1 MRKLLL
7 MMTAVLSAGF
17 AFAQNVQVTGIA
29 TAADDGSPMPA
40 VTVSVQGTSIGTTTD
55 MDGAYSISA
64 PSNGTLLF
72 SFVGYDDAIVPVNG
86 RRVINVTLNPGSIEV
101 DEVLITAYGT
111 STKGTFTGSAAVVDS
126 RKIEQRTVSNV
137 SNALAGAMA
146 GVQIQNNNGQPG
158 ESSKI
163 LIRGVGSINS
173 GTSPLIVVDGVPFDG
188 DLSSINTA
196 DIENL
201 TVLKDA
207 ASTALYGAR
216 GANGIIMVTTKTGK
230 SSKAVVNIDARYG
243 VNSRG
248 IKNYDVLTDPA
259 EYMKGVYTALKNQRI
274 AAGSAEDAAG
284 TWANGRVFTSTGTG
298 YQIYTIPSGE
308 TLFLADGTMNPNATL
323 GYSDGTYYY
332 TPDNWSNEIF
342 SNNARKELNASVSA
356 GDDNFNYF
364 ISYGNLDDQGVITGS
379 GFERNTVRVNSEYQ
393 ASKWLRVGGNVSYS
407 NSKSYYPGEQ
417 TNTASS
423 GNAFFLA
430 NSIAPV
436 YPIYV
441 RDAQGNIIYDDV
453 YKKPVYDY
461 GDGVSTKQKRK
472 YMQIANPAGDL
483 AYNKTEYLMDI
494 FHGNWFAK
502 ITPLRGLSFTA
513 RYGLDIDN
521 TRYNDLGNARYGQSA
536 NYGGTAY
543 QYAERTSGFDQQ
555 YVANYNVVLDGKHAI
570 DLTAGYEGYEL
581 NITRVEASGVNLYN
595 PDQYYVSNAIDQK
608 NGYGSA
614 DNYSTQGYFGRLN
627 YTFNEKYIASVSY
640 RRDASSRF
648 APENRWGNFY
658 SASAAWVLSNE
669 DFLSQASWLDL
680 LKFKASF
687 GQQGND
693 QFIKND
699 EANYYPYMDQYKMT
713 GANGVFAT
721 TLAFKGNPDITWE
734 TTTSYNAGFDF
745 AMFDGKLQGSIEYFG
760 RKSSDMLYFKPVNP
774 SLGYAELPMN
784 VGSLMNS
791 GVELDVTYTPIKT
804 KKVQWDINFN
814 ATSVKNKIIK
824 LHPDLGGRLEDGTRI
839 YEEGESMY
847 RLYLVKY
854 AGVDPTNG
862 KALYWAKNAQGE
874 EYKTDDWTAA
884 NETNKTATKDLMPKV
899 YGGFGTTLQ
908 AYGFDISAQFSYQL
922 GGYIRDHGYQLLM
935 HGGSSSDMGRNWS
948 TDIRNAW
955 TPENTDTDVPR
966 LCTSDKYTNSTSD
979 RFLTSSNYLSINN
992 ITVGYTF
999 PSTLTSKFLVSKM
1012 RVYFTADN
1020 LALFSAR
1027 NGLDPRQSFTTATTS
1042 RYTAIKTLSGGVSL
1056 TF

>member
-72 SFVGYDDAIVPVNG
+72 SFVGYEDAVVPVNG

-158 ESSKI
+158 TSSKI

-230 SSKAVVNIDARYG
+230 SSKAVVNVDARYG

-259 EYMKGVYTALKNQRI
+259 EYMKGVFTALKNQRM
-274 AAGSAEDAAG
+274 AANYAEDAAT
-284 TWANGRVFTSTGTG
+284 TWANGRLFTSNGTG
-298 YQIYTIPSGE
+298 YKIYTIPSGE
-308 TLFLADGTMNPNATL
+308 GLFLADGSLNSNATL
-323 GYSDGTYYY
+323 GYTDGTYYY
-332 TPDNWSNEIF
+332 TPDNWSDEIF
-342 SNNARKELNASVSA
+342 SNNTRKELNASVSA

-461 GDGVSTKQKRK
+461 GDGKSTKQKRK

-483 AYNKTEYLMDI
+483 TYNKTEYLMDI

-721 TLAFKGNPDITWE
+721 TLSFKGNPDITWE

-922 GGYIRDHGYQLLM
+922 GGYIRDLGYQVLM
-935 HGGSSSDMGRNWS
+935 HGGASSDMGRNWS

>member
-274 AAGSAEDAAG
+274 AAGQAEDAAG

-543 QYAERTSGFDQQ
+543 QFAERTSGFDQQ

-922 GGYIRDHGYQLLM
+922 GGYIRDYGYQLLM
-935 HGGSSSDMGRNWS
+935 HGGASSDMGRNWS

>member
-72 SFVGYDDAIVPVNG
+72 SFVGYEDAVVPVNG

-158 ESSKI
+158 TSSKI

-230 SSKAVVNIDARYG
+230 SSKAVVNVDARYG

-259 EYMKGVYTALKNQRI
+259 EYMKGVFTALKNQRM
-274 AAGSAEDAAG
+274 AAGYAEDAST
-284 TWANGRVFTSTGTG
+284 TWANGRLFTSNGTG
-298 YQIYTIPSGE
+298 YKIYTIPSGE
-308 TLFLADGTMNPNATL
+308 GLFLADGSLNSNATL
-323 GYSDGTYYY
+323 GYTDGTYYY
-332 TPDNWSNEIF
+332 TPDNWSDEIF
-342 SNNARKELNASVSA
+342 SNNTRKELNASVSA

-417 TNTASS
+417 TNTSSS

-453 YKKPVYDY
+453 YNKPVYDY
-461 GDGVSTKQKRK
+461 GDGKSTKQKRK
-472 YMQIANPAGDL
+472 YKYRLNRSHRTFRPAG
-483 AYNKTEYLMDI
+483 
-494 FHGNWFAK
+494 W
-502 ITPLRGLSFTA
+502 
-513 RYGLDIDN
+513 
-521 TRYNDLGNARYGQSA
+521 
-536 NYGGTAY
+536 
-543 QYAERTSGFDQQ
+543 
-555 YVANYNVVLDGKHAI
+555 
-570 DLTAGYEGYEL
+570 
-581 NITRVEASGVNLYN
+581 
-595 PDQYYVSNAIDQK
+595 
-608 NGYGSA
+608 
-614 DNYSTQGYFGRLN
+614 
-627 YTFNEKYIASVSY
+627 
-640 RRDASSRF
+640 
-648 APENRWGNFY
+648 
-658 SASAAWVLSNE
+658 
-669 DFLSQASWLDL
+669 
-680 LKFKASF
+680 
-687 GQQGND
+687 
-693 QFIKND
+693 
-699 EANYYPYMDQYKMT
+699 
-713 GANGVFAT
+713 
-721 TLAFKGNPDITWE
+721 
-734 TTTSYNAGFDF
+734 
-745 AMFDGKLQGSIEYFG
+745 
-760 RKSSDMLYFKPVNP
+760 
-774 SLGYAELPMN
+774 
-784 VGSLMNS
+784 
-791 GVELDVTYTPIKT
+791 
-804 KKVQWDINFN
+804 
-814 ATSVKNKIIK
+814 
-824 LHPDLGGRLEDGTRI
+824 
-839 YEEGESMY
+839 
-847 RLYLVKY
+847 
-854 AGVDPTNG
+854 
-862 KALYWAKNAQGE
+862 
-874 EYKTDDWTAA
+874 
-884 NETNKTATKDLMPKV
+884 
-899 YGGFGTTLQ
+899 
-908 AYGFDISAQFSYQL
+908 
-922 GGYIRDHGYQLLM
+922 
-935 HGGSSSDMGRNWS
+935 
-948 TDIRNAW
+948 
-955 TPENTDTDVPR
+955 
-966 LCTSDKYTNSTSD
+966 
-979 RFLTSSNYLSINN
+979 
-992 ITVGYTF
+992 
-999 PSTLTSKFLVSKM
+999 
-1012 RVYFTADN
+1012 
-1020 LALFSAR
+1020 
-1027 NGLDPRQSFTTATTS
+1027 
-1042 RYTAIKTLSGGVSL
+1042 
-1056 TF
+1056 